1 MDGHATRNVLKWRQD
16 LIDGRLGTI
25 VIGPSSPSSIKA
37 NCTSP
42 TFRLA
47 TPPSSNTGP
56 LERPMIKHNLLQL
69 QSRSFATMASCFQ
82 VSLEI
87 RDALLVTKMDI
98 NHECKNK
105 VKISNLKVAQKLRII
120 SEEEFRAQVKTCPH
134 I

>member
-1 MDGHATRNVLKWRQD
+1 MDSHATRNVLKWRQD
-16 LIDGRLGTI
+16 FIDGRLGTV

-37 NCTSP
+37 NCPSP

-47 TPPSSNTGP
+47 IPPSSNIGP
-56 LERPMIKHNLLQL
+56 LERPMTKHNMLQL

-87 RDALLVTKMDI
+87 CDALLVTKMDI
-98 NHECKNK
+98 NHERKNK

-120 SEEEFRAQVKTCPH
+120 LEEEFRAQVKACPH